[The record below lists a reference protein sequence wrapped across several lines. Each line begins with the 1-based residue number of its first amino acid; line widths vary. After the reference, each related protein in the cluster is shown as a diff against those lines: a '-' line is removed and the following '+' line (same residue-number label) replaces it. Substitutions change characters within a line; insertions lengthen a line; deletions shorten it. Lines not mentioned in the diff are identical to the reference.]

1 MNKVRFKT
9 RKFESI
15 YAILFGTFVF
25 SLFLILAFKVY
36 EKDLVG
42 FWIMIIISV
51 SLFVLMFIYGLVCY
65 QYCEYE
71 DGVFTL
77 KCPLYIVKRVR
88 KEDIVKYEHTL
99 VYLRTRNSLFRY
111 PVIRAY
117 TSLNGKVKHSLYIDK
132 KLTYFHIYNIKDNYQ
147 MFEKIME
154 S

>member
-15 YAILFGTFVF
+15 YLIFFGTFLFFV
-25 SLFLILAFKVY
+25 FLILSFKIY

-42 FWIMIIISV
+42 FWIMIICC
-51 SLFVLMFIYGLVCY
+51 VLNFINMIILALVCY

-77 KCPLYIVKRVR
+77 KCPLYIVKTVR

-111 PVIRAY
+111 SVIRAY
-117 TSLNGKVKHSLYIDK
+117 TSLNGKVKHSLFIDK